1 MRQNGHSSICPRNIP
16 HEFLGSGRE
25 PTWERETKVE
35 NLRFKWTEGSSVI
48 DPGEF
53 ENPYHMPHCFWD

>member
-1 MRQNGHSSICPRNIP
+1 MRQNGHIP

-35 NLRFKWTEGSSVI
+35 NLRFKWTEGSSVT
-48 DPGEF
+48 DPGEL
-53 ENPYHMPHCFWD
+53 ENPYHMPHCGWD